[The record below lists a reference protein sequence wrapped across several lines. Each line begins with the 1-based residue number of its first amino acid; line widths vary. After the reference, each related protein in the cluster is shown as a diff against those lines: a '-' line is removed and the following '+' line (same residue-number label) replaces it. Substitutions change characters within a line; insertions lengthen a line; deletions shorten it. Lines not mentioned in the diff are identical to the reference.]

1 MIPSFLYQFLYLE
14 ASRKGTAT
22 IMVRRPGSAES
33 CCGASRALLEAG
45 NCVFFR
51 LLQELA
57 TAGENQDAGQLRRL
71 MTQESKHEA
80 SHMMSWVSNF
90 FDVPVGHRLYIVI
103 QKS

>member
-1 MIPSFLYQFLYLE
+1 MPLKCFEVSCTF
-14 ASRKGTAT
+14 
-22 IMVRRPGSAES
+22 RRAEKEQQQSWCSALGEES
-33 CCGASRALLEAG
+33 VAVAPTVAHFGPFLEAG

-80 SHMMSWVSNF
+80 SHIDVMVSNF
-90 FDVPVGHRLYIVI
+90 FYIP
-103 QKS
+103 SMT